1 MFKRTKCTILGI
13 WWQKDVLVFKSPNV
27 PSHHQRLIFYNYVA
41 ISSWMVPLL
50 FSPENI
56 VSMFSKKK
64 FSHKLWFVLPQ
75 QMKIFSVCNFTPKN
89 LQFFLFSATYLSSL
103 CCSVR
108 HCWNV
113 LLPSNLKWD
122 HILSEN
128 SKFKAFEVFSV
139 LFCPMGLWD

>member
-27 PSHHQRLIFYNYVA
+27 PSHHQRLVFYNYMV

-56 VSMFSKKK
+56 VSMFSKKN
-64 FSHKLWFVLPQ
+64 FKLWFVLPQ
-75 QMKIFSVCNFTPKN
+75 QMKYSVFAILHQRSFSS
-89 LQFFLFSATYLSSL
+89 FFLVPLTYPAFF
-103 CCSVR
+103 CSVR